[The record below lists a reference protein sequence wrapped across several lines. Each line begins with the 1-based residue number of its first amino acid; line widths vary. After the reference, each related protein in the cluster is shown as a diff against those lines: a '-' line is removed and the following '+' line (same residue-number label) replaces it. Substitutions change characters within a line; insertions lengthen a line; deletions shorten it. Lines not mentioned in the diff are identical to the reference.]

1 MTNRLRLNADGVVA
15 AAREIPAPQPTIAQR
30 AEIRDNG
37 GRGVP
42 TTRAACVAAAREL
55 RAQGMRVDDL
65 AAALRIGRAAAVS
78 LLLEIDRPEVPSNGL
93 LKSERVSNG

>member
-1 MTNRLRLNADGVVA
+1 MTNRLRLSADA
-15 AAREIPAPQPTIAQR
+15 ALAGARENSAPQPTIAQHT
-30 AEIRDNG
+30 EIRDNG

-42 TTRAACVAAAREL
+42 TTRAECLAAAREL
-55 RAQGMRVDDL
+55 RARGMRVDDL